1 MTSAGAIIFSKLD
14 LKSGYHQIRM
24 EGDIKTTTSRA
35 YEGHNEFLVVSFR
48 LTKAPST
55 FLSCMNS
62 IKTISKKFCISD
74 FYDIL
79 IYSR

>member
-55 FLSCMNS
+55 FLSCMNEVLKPFLRNFVS
-62 IKTISKKFCISD
+62 VIFMIF
-74 FYDIL
+74 
-79 IYSR
+79 